1 MATAARPPHAMS
13 HRWHDMNT
21 PDALFLPETWKKGE
35 TQLDRI
41 DSILAIAEPLLNVDR
56 VAGGTGLHPPP
67 AWRAPVRDGRPQDT
81 LQFPVGHPREGKPR
95 YHWIEQPDGS
105 EHGFLVEEARHA

>member
-1 MATAARPPHAMS
+1 MK
-13 HRWHDMNT
+13 T

-56 VAGGTGLHPPP
+56 SRGGRAYIRRHSEGRLFVTADPHDTVKFP
-67 AWRAPVRDGRPQDT
+67 AW
-81 LQFPVGHPREGKPR
+81 HPRASSHRPGPSPAR
-95 YHWIEQPDGS
+95 SCGS
-105 EHGFLVEEARHA
+105 TRCGPTTAA